1 MSEKKTIFM
10 HFFGKESGRVEIS
23 EISCYVNEWYVYI
36 NDTILL
42 KSPQSNFLTP
52 GVGDLTYKAD
62 KGLFVMYLFERN
74 PMRYI
79 KTFIEKQKSIVAD
92 AERKY
97 LNEKQT
103 LEQIEKC
110 INEQVYPTISQSK
123 DFKRLLEAGIPDREL
138 IEIEY
143 SVFMYDY
150 SNLVTVEND
159 VLCTTDER
167 IFLDACRWW
176 EGCMETE
183 DFIESVFHF
192 YNIRP
197 IEAINQ
203 IEGKELTCSHCKT
216 DFVFSDD
223 AGCGIHKHKPMC
235 ATCFEKETAICQRC
249 FTRVDVEELNGESC
263 LCKNCQEV
271 GENK

>member
-1 MSEKKTIFM
+1 M
-10 HFFGKESGRVEIS
+10 
-23 EISCYVNEWYVYI
+23 
-36 NDTILL
+36 
-42 KSPQSNFLTP
+42 
-52 GVGDLTYKAD
+52 
-62 KGLFVMYLFERN
+62 
-74 PMRYI
+74 
-79 KTFIEKQKSIVAD
+79 
-92 AERKY
+92 
-97 LNEKQT
+97 
-103 LEQIEKC
+103 
-110 INEQVYPTISQSK
+110 
-123 DFKRLLEAGIPDREL
+123 
-138 IEIEY
+138 
-143 SVFMYDY
+143 
-150 SNLVTVEND
+150 
-159 VLCTTDER
+159 
-167 IFLDACRWW
+167 
-176 EGCMETE
+176 
-183 DFIESVFHF
+183 FHF